1 MLQISNLGQVVAKM
15 DYLIVPESRTCI
27 GTLRVRIRYAKGL
40 TLQIQAFTCDAY
52 RSEDNGLRLCV
63 ARSPPKSAAVGKPF
77 WIRTAGGANAS
88 RSQKDRSPS
97 FRKPLG
103 SARI

>member
-1 MLQISNLGQVVAKM
+1 MS
-15 DYLIVPESRTCI
+15 PRTCI

-40 TLQIQAFTCDAY
+40 TYRYKPLRATTY
-52 RSEDNGLRLCV
+52 RSEDNGLRLSV